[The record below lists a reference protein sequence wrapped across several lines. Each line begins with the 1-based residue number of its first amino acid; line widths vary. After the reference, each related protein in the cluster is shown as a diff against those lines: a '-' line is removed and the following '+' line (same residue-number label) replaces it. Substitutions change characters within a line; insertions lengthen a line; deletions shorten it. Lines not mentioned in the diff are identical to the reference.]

1 MSQAPQY
8 REYYIPKVASNPGPK
23 RRWLN
28 LKDSIR
34 QTSQADEVCAHDL
47 LEKPGGFLE
56 DVLFLN
62 DNVVQRSWFKDIEH
76 PMLRR

>member
-1 MSQAPQY
+1 M
-8 REYYIPKVASNPGPK
+8 
-23 RRWLN
+23 N